1 MPTSRFK
8 KTCDLC
14 PLAKSFIL
22 ARTLDGRP
30 VPGVYLAPAG
40 KRRFTIWIQARQHG
54 WETGSSWVGRG
65 FMEWLVSSDPAAIAL
80 RQETS
85 V

>member
-1 MPTSRFK
+1 M
-8 KTCDLC
+8 
-14 PLAKSFIL
+14 
-22 ARTLDGRP
+22 
-30 VPGVYLAPAG
+30 PGVYLAPAG